1 MLISDSA
8 VSKVLGE
15 ALLSRDNWKRLQHMS
30 REEMQR
36 YLVAYYR
43 TAFEDG
49 ANAVSSIEV
58 PWEEIMDVIRSVKG
72 VGPALAERIDQ
83 AVRGEF
89 DG

>member
-8 VSKVLGE
+8 VAKVMGE
-15 ALLSRDNWKRLQHMS
+15 AVLTRDNWKRLQHMS

-49 ANAVSSIEV
+49 ANAVATIEV
-58 PWEEIMDVIRSVKG
+58 PWDRILEVISNVKG
-72 VGPALAERIDQ
+72 VGPALLQRIDE

-89 DG
+89 E

>member
-8 VSKVLGE
+8 VAKVMGE
-15 ALLSRDNWKRLQHMS
+15 AVLTRDNWKRLQHMS

-49 ANAVSSIEV
+49 ANAVATVEI
-58 PWEEIMDVIRSVKG
+58 PWEKILDVISNVKG
-72 VGPALAERIDQ
+72 VGPALLQRIDE

-89 DG
+89 E